1 MHMTK
6 IQNLKIFQKFKKNF
20 KNVFSK
26 NIPFLSRVFQN
37 RPKVGNF
44 LINFWIG
51 KMNAVEKSIFWQIW
65 ISGNPKNDHFLTPFF
80 HFFPKSSNFE
90 AWFFS
95 PDLRGVKKRVLF
107 SPFFDRF
114 LTPLEPFFTN
124 HVQACSKLALMVVHV
139 SPKIYDSIQYW
150 KKGAQNR
157 TSFWVPIF
165 HFLTLFWPLFIT
177 LNHEMP
183 WIQVQNLTQ
192 FFNYQLIYEKK
203 VYKN

>member
-1 MHMTK
+1 MVNSWGSGGHRP
-6 IQNLKIFQKFKKNF
+6 IE
-20 KNVFSK
+20 
-26 NIPFLSRVFQN
+26 SRVKLLGFHLPRWDDPP
-37 RPKVGNF
+37 RPHSQK
-44 LINFWIG
+44 W
-51 KMNAVEKSIFWQIW
+51 
-65 ISGNPKNDHFLTPFF
+65 PHFLTPFLTL
-80 HFFPKSSNFE
+80 FPKSSNFE

-183 WIQVQNLTQ
+183 WIQVQNFTQ